1 MKEKEKEEEGGEEAV
16 DDGEEAVDEEE
27 LLVMVITEDNM
38 KEYEF
43 TDLTAPL
50 YGVSIELPEN
60 CIMSKYLED

>member
-1 MKEKEKEEEGGEEAV
+1 MV
-16 DDGEEAVDEEE
+16 
-27 LLVMVITEDNM
+27 VITEENM
-38 KEYEF
+38 KNYEF